1 MLISAFILVVSSAAL
16 MQFVVFTWRAS
27 VLQTASAQFVNE
39 ADATL
44 QPCPNLLSSS
54 SFPEVVAIYRDI
66 CPELKAHSA
75 PNLRAVSVYYA
86 LLGFL
91 SRVGGLFLPAEGFSW
106 THREMALCT
115 QYATVRLTQ
124 RLERNS
130 TVVSQARSY

>member
-16 MQFVVFTWRAS
+16 MQFVIFTWRAS

-54 SFPEVVAIYRDI
+54 SFPEVVAIYRDL
-66 CPELKAHSA
+66 CPELSAASA

>member
-16 MQFVVFTWRAS
+16 MQFVLFTWRAS
-27 VLQTASAQFVNE
+27 VLQIASAQFVNE

-54 SFPEVVAIYRDI
+54 SFPEVVAIYRDL
-66 CPELKAHSA
+66 CPELKAGSA
-75 PNLRAVSVYYA
+75 PNLRLVSVYYA
-86 LLGFL
+86 LMGFL

>member
-1 MLISAFILVVSSAAL
+1 
-16 MQFVVFTWRAS
+16 
-27 VLQTASAQFVNE
+27 VNE

-54 SFPEVVAIYRDI
+54 SFPEVVAIYREL
-66 CPELKAHSA
+66 CPELMARSA
-75 PNLRAVSVYYA
+75 PNLRAVSLYYS
-86 LLGFL
+86 LMGFL